1 MFVNRLTPASKNCVY
16 LNKSN
21 YKFRVNSLIIK
32 SVTIFDTFPT
42 LWTKNNYSNCFKS
55 PFTKGESALSHG
67 IWSNNALYISISLT
81 INLNISSHLITSS
94 FNVNCIGPPIF
105 FSNY

>member
-42 LWTKNNYSNCFKS
+42 L
-55 PFTKGESALSHG
+55 
-67 IWSNNALYISISLT
+67 
-81 INLNISSHLITSS
+81 
-94 FNVNCIGPPIF
+94 
-105 FSNY
+105 